1 MNAIECNNLT
11 KQFGDF
17 KAVNGI
23 SLSVK
28 KGEIFGFLGANG
40 AGKTSFGIGGKKG
53 DRFQKF
59 GRNLCRILIEKNDFG
74 SRN

>member
-40 AGKTSFGIGGKKG
+40 YVSSVGFLTLLRERHGWLALMSTASK
-53 DRFQKF
+53 
-59 GRNLCRILIEKNDFG
+59 
-74 SRN
+74 SRSKSISAI